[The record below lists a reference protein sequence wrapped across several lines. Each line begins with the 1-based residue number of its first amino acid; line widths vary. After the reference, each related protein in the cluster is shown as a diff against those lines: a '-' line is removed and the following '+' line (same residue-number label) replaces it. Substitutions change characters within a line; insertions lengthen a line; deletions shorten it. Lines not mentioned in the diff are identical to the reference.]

1 MINYLPMTNLVVK
14 NKEKEKS
21 IVRSTSGMAAATLMS
36 RFLGLVRVRLEAAVL
51 GGGIWA
57 SAWFLAFMIPNL
69 FRRVLGE
76 GAVGTALMPL
86 VAETETGEGNEA
98 VRRKLAVVFSVLGG
112 ILLLIVLICT
122 GASMWVLHAI
132 PAESGGFFGKE
143 YVRLAMKLL
152 PLLMPYAFF
161 ICLVGVI
168 GAVLNYARVFM
179 LPALAALLLNVVLL
193 AGLTAAWVCRLP
205 LESFLPVL
213 AVLVPVSGIIHLLF
227 MLWLLKRCGKFPDFS
242 RESFKD
248 CRIVGELWHLALPGI
263 VSFSAL
269 QVSFLADRFFA
280 ATLGAQ
286 AVPALTYVDRIV
298 DLPVGVVAVSLGTVL
313 MAGMSRAAAN
323 EDHGEISRLLAYSL
337 RLVWF
342 ISLPLAAMVIF
353 FHEPM
358 LRLLC
363 LGGRYSEADLAAA
376 KLVAVFYGMGI
387 PLFCSLKVIL
397 PAFHARKKMRT
408 TLYVSL
414 VAIGC
419 NILLNLILMRYL
431 RQGGIALA
439 TTLASLLNNSVLLTL
454 LCREGLVKESGAV
467 VKSLLRSALFAAG
480 ISWGLYHFY
489 GRYIRQWAQLN
500 FVNEFVALGAMGVT
514 MLLLYSLCTVLAGGQ
529 EIKEILPVLRRKK
542 GKSSGE
548 EKSC

>member
-1 MINYLPMTNLVVK
+1 MS
-14 NKEKEKS
+14 KEGKDA
-21 IVRSTSGMAAATLMS
+21 IVRSSAGMSVATLLS
-36 RFLGLVRVRLEAAVL
+36 RLLGLVRVRLEAAVL

-57 SAWFLAFMIPNL
+57 SAWFLAFMLPNL

-86 VAETETGEGNEA
+86 VAETESKEGKAA
-98 VRRKLAVVFSVLGG
+98 VRRKLTVVFTVLGG

-122 GASMWVLHAI
+122 GASVWALHGI
-132 PAESGGFFGKE
+132 PAGSSGFFGKD
-143 YVRLAMKLL
+143 YVRLALKLL

-161 ICLVGVI
+161 ICLAGVI
-168 GAVLNYARVFM
+168 GAVLNYARIFM

-193 AGLTAAWVCRLP
+193 TGQIVVLCRNMPLTEALP
-205 LESFLPVL
+205 LL
-213 AVLVPVSGIIHLLF
+213 AVMVPVAGVLHLGVL
-227 MLWLLKRCGKFPDFS
+227 LWLLKRCGMFPEFS
-242 RESFKD
+242 LEAFKD
-248 CRIVGELWHLALPGI
+248 CRILGELWHLALPGI
-263 VSFSAL
+263 LSFSAL

-280 ATLGAQ
+280 ASLGAQ

-313 MAGMSRAAAN
+313 MSGMSRAAASG
-323 EDHGEISRLLAYSL
+323 DHPEISRMLIYGL
-337 RLVWF
+337 RLIWF
-342 ISLPLAAMVIF
+342 VCLPLAVMVIF
-353 FHEPM
+353 CHEPM

-363 LGGRYSEADLAAA
+363 LGGRYSESDLAAA
-376 KLVAVFYGMGI
+376 KLVAIFYGMGI

-439 TTLASLLNNSVLLTL
+439 TTLASLLNNSVLLIL
-454 LCREGLVKESGAV
+454 LAREGLVREYGALI
-467 VKSLLRSALFAAG
+467 KSLLRSLV
-480 ISWGLYHFY
+480 ISVTVGGGLYWLY
-489 GRYIRQWAQLN
+489 AKNLRSWAQRN
-500 FVNEFVALGAMGVT
+500 FINEFSALALTGMA
-514 MLLLYSLCTVLAGGQ
+514 MLLLFGVISWLCGSR
-529 EIKEILPVLRRKK
+529 EIKELLPVLGRFKSRK
-542 GKSSGE
+542 
-548 EKSC
+548 